1 MSHRSITAL
10 ALVVTGALAA
20 TTVSIPAAFA
30 ADDENQTQSGAAAQ
44 SPTQGTEDTQASSSD
59 AQSAAP
65 TPSDSADEAGEDS
78 ASTTPEPADDTPT
91 TFIVQMEGTNAGVPW
106 TQRAFGHSF
115 STKHQTVTDRVAAFF

>member
-65 TPSDSADEAGEDS
+65 TPSDTADEAGEDS
-78 ASTTPEPADDTPT
+78 AITIPEPADDTPT

-106 TQRAFGHSF
+106 TQRLHHA
-115 STKHQTVTDRVAAFF
+115 RA

>member
-65 TPSDSADEAGEDS
+65 TPSDSADEAG
-78 ASTTPEPADDTPT
+78 AHAADAPDKT
-91 TFIVQMEGTNAGVPW
+91 A
-106 TQRAFGHSF
+106 
-115 STKHQTVTDRVAAFF
+115 